1 MNIKKAAEMF
11 DLSVDTLRYYERVGV
26 IPPVQRNESG
36 YRVYTTNDL
45 NWIYLAKHLRNAGLS
60 IESLIEF
67 AQLAQVRES
76 QNVEKAQKQILADQ
90 LEELEKKLAAM
101 QEVRDLLIYKIETY
115 DEHIA
120 KFKAGN
126 MTPDKV
132 EKLWERKKEHLSLA
146 MDLTPRFRIE
156 HAMKIRGGN
165 IMQTITLNN
174 GVTMPQLG
182 FGVYQIPLEETAEA
196 VYQAI
201 KAGYRLIDTASIYGN
216 ETETGEGIKRAITE
230 GLVTRE
236 ELFVTSKLFI
246 LQASEDKAKETI
258 EHSLETMGLT
268 YLDLYLIHQPYGDI
282 YGAWRSMVAA
292 QKTGKLRAIGVSN
305 FKSAKMIEF
314 VGLNEVKPQ
323 INQIEVNPWNQRV
336 EDQEWHEKYDV
347 QVEAWAPFAEGRH
360 DLFTNPTLAEIG
372 TQYGKTV
379 GQVVLRWLMQRGIV
393 ALAKT
398 VRPERMAENIAI
410 FDFELSQKDI
420 EKIAALDKKES
431 AFFDHDA
438 PQQVEWFMVR
448 MLDTEN

>member
-1 MNIKKAAEMF
+1 
-11 DLSVDTLRYYERVGV
+11 
-26 IPPVQRNESG
+26 
-36 YRVYTTNDL
+36 
-45 NWIYLAKHLRNAGLS
+45 
-60 IESLIEF
+60 
-67 AQLAQVRES
+67 
-76 QNVEKAQKQILADQ
+76 
-90 LEELEKKLAAM
+90 
-101 QEVRDLLIYKIETY
+101 
-115 DEHIA
+115 
-120 KFKAGN
+120 
-126 MTPDKV
+126 
-132 EKLWERKKEHLSLA
+132 

-156 HAMKIRGGN
+156 HVMKIRGEN
-165 IMQTITLNN
+165 TMQTITLNN

-216 ETETGEGIKRAITE
+216 EKETGEGIKRAITE

-236 ELFVTSKLFI
+236 KLFVTSKLFI

-258 EHSLETMGLT
+258 EHSLETMGLN

-372 TQYGKTV
+372 KQYGKTV

-398 VRPERMAENIAI
+398 VRTERMAENIAI
-410 FDFELSQKDI
+410 FDFELSQEDI

-438 PQQVEWFMVR
+438 PQQVEWFMNR

>member
-1 MNIKKAAEMF
+1 MN
-11 DLSVDTLRYYERVGV
+11 LTL
-26 IPPVQRNESG
+26 
-36 YRVYTTNDL
+36 
-45 NWIYLAKHLRNAGLS
+45 
-60 IESLIEF
+60 
-67 AQLAQVRES
+67 
-76 QNVEKAQKQILADQ
+76 
-90 LEELEKKLAAM
+90 
-101 QEVRDLLIYKIETY
+101 
-115 DEHIA
+115 
-120 KFKAGN
+120 
-126 MTPDKV
+126 
-132 EKLWERKKEHLSLA
+132 
-146 MDLTPRFRIE
+146 RFRIE
-156 HAMKIRGGN
+156 HVKKLEEEN
-165 IMQTITLNN
+165 KMQTITLNN
-174 GVTMPQLG
+174 GVKMPQLG

-216 ETETGEGIKRAITE
+216 KKETGKGIKQAINE

-246 LQASEDKAKETI
+246 LQAPEEKAAETI
-258 EHSLETMGLT
+258 EHSLKVMGLD

-292 QKTGKLRAIGVSN
+292 QKAGKLRAIGISN

-360 DLFTNPTLAEIG
+360 DLFTNPVLAEIG
-372 TQYGKTV
+372 QQYGKTV

-393 ALAKT
+393 ALAKS
-398 VRPERMAENIAI
+398 VRPERMAENIDI
-410 FDFELSQKDI
+410 FDFELSKADL
-420 EKIAALDKKES
+420 EKIAALDMKES

-438 PQQVEWFMVR
+438 PQQVEWFMNR
-448 MLDTEN
+448 MLDTEK

>member
-1 MNIKKAAEMF
+1 
-11 DLSVDTLRYYERVGV
+11 
-26 IPPVQRNESG
+26 
-36 YRVYTTNDL
+36 
-45 NWIYLAKHLRNAGLS
+45 
-60 IESLIEF
+60 
-67 AQLAQVRES
+67 
-76 QNVEKAQKQILADQ
+76 
-90 LEELEKKLAAM
+90 
-101 QEVRDLLIYKIETY
+101 
-115 DEHIA
+115 
-120 KFKAGN
+120 
-126 MTPDKV
+126 
-132 EKLWERKKEHLSLA
+132 
-146 MDLTPRFRIE
+146 
-156 HAMKIRGGN
+156 
-165 IMQTITLNN
+165 MQTITLNN

-216 ETETGEGIKRAITE
+216 EKETGEGIKRAITE

-236 ELFVTSKLFI
+236 KLFVTSKLFI

-258 EHSLETMGLT
+258 EHSLETMGLN

-372 TQYGKTV
+372 KQYGKTV

-398 VRPERMAENIAI
+398 VRTERMAENIAI
-410 FDFELSQKDI
+410 FDFELSQEDI

-438 PQQVEWFMVR
+438 PQQVEWFMNR